1 MGSNPWRKYK
11 FWKAIVVTTIVLWV
25 WRHSSFR
32 SLSWSHSPSS
42 GWRTVNASWLLKLA
56 RLDTSL
62 KVVDN
67 PDSNLVR
74 PYLWTSFLSRRLHY
88 LPKGNLGRSVFVTLW
103 LCFGWPTKNCTIL
116 PCCKFLFLTYARW
129 SSNDEILASKLE
141 EKEPEG
147 FRFPWYSTPQLNCD
161 QVPWRERKIH
171 ENLPRS
177 QHVAS

>member
-56 RLDTSL
+56 CLDTSL
-62 KVVDN
+62 
-67 PDSNLVR
+67 SS
-74 PYLWTSFLSRRLHY
+74 SFLSRRLHY
-88 LPKGNLGRSVFVTLW
+88 LPEGNLGRSVFVTLW

-116 PCCKFLFLTYARW
+116 PCCKFLFLTIKQRRDPRKWAGRKRAW
-129 SSNDEILASKLE
+129 RIQISMVFNTTIELRSGSLTGTKNPWKFASLTAC
-141 EKEPEG
+141 G
-147 FRFPWYSTPQLNCD
+147 LVT
-161 QVPWRERKIH
+161 
-171 ENLPRS
+171 
-177 QHVAS
+177 